1 MTQASQHQLHL
12 DSAIEQQKQLLGEIQ
27 ELNVQVSNKKEV
39 VLKVQGVIE
48 YLQQVVSSEEAA
60 ATPEPVVVPEETK
73 KSKS

>member
-1 MTQASQHQLHL
+1 MTQASQHQTHL
-12 DSAIEQQKQLLGEIQ
+12 ESAIEQQKVLLNEIQ

-48 YLQQVVSSEEAA
+48 YLQQVVSSEETE
-60 ATPEPVVVPEETK
+60 TPEPVVVPEETK